1 MHLFIKQACRFSP
14 KRPIYFS
21 LRNSFSISNIDS
33 KKDYYKILGVT
44 NKATESE
51 IKKSYYQLAKKYHP
65 DVNQG
70 KSDKIKEVNEAYEVL
85 GDANKRKEYDD
96 IRKYESQQQ
105 AYANNSNNSSYRPQP
120 NASPYS
126 YTNYSGQNPYNRQNE
141 QKYYYYEVKT
151 DKGTYKKSF
160 KQEGPF
166 SNQQN
171 FHQNNMGLN
180 EEILKEFMKTIY
192 NQQTQNNQN
201 PNRKYANVN
210 RNNFYSAHKADSDE
224 FMRQQGFR
232 KDPFTYDYEDYKAY
246 ESRREEE
253 MKRQR
258 EFERLQREKHVCYY
272 IISYFMIF
280 KEKFLNDVKQGYEQV
295 KSKIDSVSKDFEN
308 ITQVL

>member
-1 MHLFIKQACRFSP
+1 MHLLIKQACRVSP

-44 NKATESE
+44 SKATEAE

-70 KSDKIKEVNEAYEVL
+70 KSDKIKEVNEAYEVI

-105 AYANNSNNSSYRPQP
+105 AYANNNNPYRSQQNASSYSNN
-120 NASPYS
+120 YS
-126 YTNYSGQNPYNRQNE
+126 TQNPYNRQNE

-151 DKGTYKKSF
+151 DKGTYRKSF

-166 SNQQN
+166 QNQQN
-171 FHQNNMGLN
+171 FHREQGLN

-192 NQQTQNNQN
+192 SQQTQNNQN
-201 PNRKYANVN
+201 QNQNRKYANVN
-210 RNNFYSAHKADSDE
+210 RNNFYSAHKTNSDD

-232 KDPFTYDYEDYKAY
+232 KDPFTYDYEDYKAF

-253 MKRQR
+253 IKRQR
-258 EFERLQREKHVCYY
+258 EFERLQREKQVFFFKY
-272 IISYFMIF
+272 IFSDLIILLLS
-280 KEKFLNDVKQGYEQV
+280 G
-295 KSKIDSVSKDFEN
+295 KIY
-308 ITQVL
+308 Q